1 MDPVENPFRPGAGR
15 RPPVLA
21 GRERILSNFDVVVRR
36 AENYGEGDRSWVING
51 LRGVGKTVLLNEL
64 MSQANAR
71 KWIVAKVEATT
82 SAPLRKVLAT
92 ELVKALRT
100 ATGRHADRSKWKRV
114 LGVLRSFT
122 LKLGIDGIT
131 LGIDVDPVHGVADS
145 GTFGDDLA
153 ALLEVIGEASLEF
166 GIGTLILVDELQE
179 AGTDDLEAVNMAVH
193 SLGQAPTPL
202 PVFFVGA
209 GLPSLPA
216 QLADAASYAERL
228 YVYQPIGL
236 LSPDDVRTAL
246 VEPCEQ
252 RGVTWQE
259 DALAAAFELAR
270 GYPYFVQSIGK
281 HVWDLAAGPAFT
293 MDDVQAGG
301 ALAREEI
308 DAGLYRSRW
317 ERATTAQRRLLTGM
331 AHLKGEDPVEIGELA
346 AHLGK
351 ARTSD
356 LSVARQE
363 LIKKGLVYAP
373 ERGLVAFT
381 VPGMADFVIAQD
393 A

>member
-1 MDPVENPFRPGAGR
+1 MNPFRPGAGR

-21 GRERILSNFDVVVRR
+21 GRERILSSFDVVVRR
-36 AENYGEGDRSWVING
+36 AEEFGEGDRSWVING

-71 KWIVAKVEATT
+71 KWIVAKVEA
-82 SAPLRKVLAT
+82 SASISLRKILAT
-92 ELVKALRT
+92 ELAKAMRT
-100 ATGRHADRSKWKRV
+100 ATGRHPEGSKLKRA

-122 LKLGIDGIT
+122 MKLGIDGVT
-131 LGIDVDPVHGVADS
+131 LGAEIEPQHGVADS
-145 GTFGDDLA
+145 GRFGDDLA
-153 ALLEVIGEASLEF
+153 ALLEVVGDASLEF

-179 AGTDDLEAVNMAVH
+179 ASGADLEAINMAVH
-193 SLGQAPTPL
+193 SLGQADVPL
-202 PVFFVGA
+202 PVLFVGA

-236 LSPDDVRTAL
+236 LNSDDVRRAL
-246 VEPCEQ
+246 VEPCFE
-252 RGVTWQE
+252 RGATWDD
-259 DALAAAFELAR
+259 DALEAAQVLAR

-281 HVWDLAAGPAFT
+281 HVWDLAPGPHIT
-293 MDDVQAGG
+293 SGDVVAGG
-301 ALAREEI
+301 NLAREEI

-317 ERATTAQRRLLTGM
+317 ERATTAQRRLLMGM
-331 AHLKGEDPVEIGELA
+331 AQLKGDGAVEIGELA
-346 AHLGK
+346 THLGRS
-351 ARTSD
+351 RTSD

-381 VPGMADFVIAQD
+381 VPGMADFILVQD

>member
-1 MDPVENPFRPGAGR
+1 MNPFRPGAGR

-21 GRERILSNFDVVVRR
+21 GRERILANFDVVVRR
-36 AENYGEGDRSWVING
+36 AEEYGEGDRSWVING

-64 MSQANAR
+64 MRQTNMR
-71 KWIVAKVEATT
+71 KWIVAKVEAST
-82 SAPLRKVLAT
+82 STSLRTVLAT
-92 ELVKALRT
+92 ELAKAMRT
-100 ATGRHADRSKWKRV
+100 ATGRHPNGSAFKRALSV
-114 LGVLRSFT
+114 FKSFSLKIGLDGV
-122 LKLGIDGIT
+122 T
-131 LGIDVDPVHGVADS
+131 LGAEVPPQHGIADT
-145 GTFGDDLA
+145 GRFGEDLA
-153 ALLEVIGEASLEF
+153 ALLDVVGEASLAF

-179 AGTDDLEAVNMAVH
+179 APAADLEAINMAVH
-193 SLGQAPTPL
+193 VLGQAGEPL

-236 LSPDDVRTAL
+236 LSDDDVRTAL
-246 VEPCEQ
+246 SQPCAEH
-252 RGVTWQE
+252 GVTWEE
-259 DALAAAFELAR
+259 DALQGALDLAR

-281 HVWDLAAGPAFT
+281 HVWDLAPGPIIR
-293 MDDVQAGG
+293 MPDVAAGG
-301 ALAREEI
+301 LLAREEI

-317 ERATTAQRRLLTGM
+317 ERATAAQRRMLTGM
-331 AHLKGEDPVEIGELA
+331 AQLKGDGATEIGDLA

-351 ARTSD
+351 SRTSD

-381 VPGMADFVIAQD
+381 VPGMAAFVLAQD
-393 A
+393 S

>member
-1 MDPVENPFRPGAGR
+1 MDPVLNPFRPGAGR

-21 GRERILSNFDVVVRR
+21 GRERILTNFDVVLRR
-36 AENYGEGDRSWVING
+36 AEEYGEGDRSWVITG

-71 KWIVAKVEATT
+71 KWIVAKVEA
-82 SAPLRKVLAT
+82 SASVPLRKILAT
-92 ELVKALRT
+92 ELVKAMRT
-100 ATGRHADRSKWKRV
+100 ATGRHLGGSKLKRALAV
-114 LGVLRSFT
+114 LKSFT
-122 LKLGIDGIT
+122 LKLGLDGVT
-131 LGIDVDPVHGVADS
+131 LGAEVEPQHGVADS
-145 GTFGDDLA
+145 GRFGEDLTA
-153 ALLEVIGEASLEF
+153 FLEVVGEASLEF
-166 GIGTLILVDELQE
+166 GIGTLLLVDELQE
-179 AGTDDLEAVNMAVH
+179 APSADLEAINMAVH
-193 SLGQAPTPL
+193 ALGQADIPP

-216 QLADAASYAERL
+216 QLAEAASYAERL
-228 YVYQPIGL
+228 YVYQPVGL
-236 LSPDDVRTAL
+236 LGAEDVRRAL
-246 VEPCEQ
+246 VEPCLE
-252 RGVTWQE
+252 RGATWE
-259 DALAAAFELAR
+259 DDALEQAQQMTR

-281 HVWDLAAGPAFT
+281 HVWDLAPGPVIVAA
-293 MDDVQAGG
+293 DVAAGG

-331 AHLKGEDPVEIGELA
+331 AQLRGDNAVEIGELA
-346 AHLGK
+346 THLGK

-381 VPGMADFVIAQD
+381 VPGMADFVLSQD
-393 A
+393 G